1 MLLVT
6 VEISSCVSTAS
17 AQWFKN
23 CISGWNPDSKWK
35 LKKKTNNISIGSFQ
49 CHNKPAQNPDLVGC
63 IVLGFFFHLL
73 VLVAVSPCPNK
84 SKYNKNG
91 ACVGAAQ
98 VNTPAGRLWC
108 CQGLCPLLLH
118 GNVLSPPVV
127 LLLLKGKELFA
138 EARTWMSFVT
148 WMFCPLAVGLCGSL
162 IVLHRG
168 AASVCSQTQEQDVR
182 IWEPLVAASI
192 FRWEKSCAG
201 SASCRMPYFRL
212 IL

>member
-1 MLLVT
+1 M
-6 VEISSCVSTAS
+6 
-17 AQWFKN
+17 
-23 CISGWNPDSKWK
+23 
-35 LKKKTNNISIGSFQ
+35 
-49 CHNKPAQNPDLVGC
+49 GC
-63 IVLGFFFHLL
+63 IVFFFHLL

-108 CQGLCPLLLH
+108 CQALCPLLLY

-168 AASVCSQTQEQDVR
+168 DAAAADVCSQSREQDVR

-192 FRWEKSCAG
+192 VGWAKSCAS
-201 SASCRMPYFRL
+201 SASCSVQYFRL
-212 IL
+212 VL